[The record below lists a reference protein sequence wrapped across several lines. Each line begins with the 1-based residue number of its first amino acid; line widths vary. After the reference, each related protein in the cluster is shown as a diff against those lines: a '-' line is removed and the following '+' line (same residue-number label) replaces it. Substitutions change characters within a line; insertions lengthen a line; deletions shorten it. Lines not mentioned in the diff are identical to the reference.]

1 MSERGSRRKNRRY
14 RSPGSGQESR
24 WESVCLWLATLIASG
39 TVAVSPWFLGGAIP
53 HAQLI
58 LQCGAVGSSLFCLA
72 GGLTGGHV
80 PRRLPEIGCVNPEFY
95 EPPGGGTFEITLR
108 EQPSRDA

>member
-1 MSERGSRRKNRRY
+1 MHAAEVDLGVLEQCAEDERGFGGIR
-14 RSPGSGQESR
+14 
-24 WESVCLWLATLIASG
+24 
-39 TVAVSPWFLGGAIP
+39 AVRVPLPICS
-53 HAQLI
+53 
-58 LQCGAVGSSLFCLA
+58 AVVDSA
-72 GGLTGGHV
+72 Y